1 MGRFCLAY
9 VNPCFPIGAGIPV
22 QSEDRAGEMARIPP
36 ILSIHH
42 PRDVLE
48 KDMKAGS
55 SVLIL
60 LKRKGIC
67 PDPCRA

>member
-1 MGRFCLAY
+1 M
-9 VNPCFPIGAGIPV
+9 AG
-22 QSEDRAGEMARIPP
+22 IPP
-36 ILSIHH
+36 ILSIHL
-42 PRDVLE
+42 PKDVHE

-60 LKRKGIC
+60 LKRKDIC